1 MTSEDDER
9 CWQELIKDVRRL
21 PHDKPPL
28 SGRKTELRV
37 VPKISPDRVYRGA
50 ALADIVIGGTDN
62 IDANTARRFKRGEFK
77 TEAELDLH
85 GYTENKAFDAVVS
98 FVKRSYLKGRRCIAI
113 ITGKGLH
120 QHDEDGTFAG
130 RGVLKERVPQ
140 WLNQPDIRPLIL
152 AVHHPEHRQGGS
164 GVIRI
169 LLRRQRERRTL
180 FRPEDAAGR
189 QRTGNRAKLFR
200 QSAPTALDRR
210 SSTV

>member
-1 MTSEDDER
+1 MTN
-9 CWQELIKDVRRL
+9 RRFPAGKRNFGWCL
-21 PHDKPPL
+21 KSAP
-28 SGRKTELRV
+28 TAFT
-37 VPKISPDRVYRGA
+37 A

-120 QHDEDGTFAG
+120 QNDEDGTFAG

>member
-37 VPKISPDRVYRGA
+37 VPKISPDRVYRG
-50 ALADIVIGGTDN
+50 
-62 IDANTARRFKRGEFK
+62 
-77 TEAELDLH
+77 
-85 GYTENKAFDAVVS
+85 YTENKAFDAVVS

-120 QHDEDGTFAG
+120 QNDEDGTFAG

-152 AVHHPEHRQGGS
+152 AVHHPEHRQSGS

>member
-37 VPKISPDRVYRGA
+37 VPKISPDRVYRG
-50 ALADIVIGGTDN
+50 DN

-120 QHDEDGTFAG
+120 QNDEDGTFAG

-152 AVHHPEHRQGGS
+152 AVHHPEHRQSGS
-164 GVIRI
+164 GVIRL
-169 LLRRQRERRTL
+169 LLRRQRERQGL
-180 FRPEDAAGR
+180 F
-189 QRTGNRAKLFR
+189 
-200 QSAPTALDRR
+200 
-210 SSTV
+210 